1 MRKGQNQQIMQKLT
15 EKEKNIKLMLVDEML
30 KEVSKMD
37 LKDLKENY
45 KYMSKDPIFYIKYR
59 AYTEEQV
66 ESFTEKTS
74 EELRKYFIL
83 GLNMYKINVQ
93 NSEYFDIL

>member
-1 MRKGQNQQIMQKLT
+1 MPKLT
-15 EKEKNIKLMLVDEML
+15 RKEKNIKLMLVDEML

-45 KYMSKDPIFYIKYR
+45 KYMCKDPIFHIKYR
-59 AYTEEQV
+59 GYTEEQV
-66 ESFTEKTS
+66 DSFTEKTS
-74 EELRKYFIL
+74 EELRKYFTL